1 MTDKNEVIE
10 YIFQKT
16 KIVYP
21 PKQSLA
27 TFGITN
33 IYYYLAC
40 PITDKQNKVR
50 VREGNVTA
58 EIPKIISPLGFN
70 NMFEGFDLEGEGLED
85 AFKEKY
91 GENLRILEYKFK
103 NKQMNTKIFTGNIH
117 RIARSISQDI
127 AHENKPLAAV
137 IKGVDDYWKVS
148 LMKFIVDVA
157 IKSFYS
163 NVTELEERGFFKDS
177 ERTKF
182 SRAEIENLF
191 KLASKDRA
199 KINDLGKKLV
209 RYGLFDEYQDRFFEI
224 LKVN

>member
-1 MTDKNEVIE
+1 
-10 YIFQKT
+10 
-16 KIVYP
+16 
-21 PKQSLA
+21 
-27 TFGITN
+27 
-33 IYYYLAC
+33 
-40 PITDKQNKVR
+40 
-50 VREGNVTA
+50 
-58 EIPKIISPLGFN
+58 
-70 NMFEGFDLEGEGLED
+70 MFEGFGLQGEGFED

-103 NKQMNTKIFTGNIH
+103 NDKINTIIFTGNIH
-117 RIARSISQDI
+117 RITRSISKDI
-127 AHENKPLAAV
+127 EQESKPLAAV
-137 IKGVDDYWKVS
+137 IRGVDDYWQLS

-199 KINDLGKKLV
+199 RIDDLGKKLI
-209 RYGLFDEYQDRFFEI
+209 RYGLFDEYQDRFFRI
-224 LKVN
+224 LRIN